1 MPSELAAN
9 AAQHSRSRL
18 PDGTFTV
25 RAIISPDQYAWI
37 EVQDNGGPWNQG
49 MIDPTRHHIDI
60 VRAVADEW
68 GINGDNTAGSEQG

>member
-18 PDGTFTV
+18 PHGTFTV
-25 RAIISPDQYAWI
+25 RAIISPDHYAWI

-49 MIDPTRHHIDI
+49 TMAQAPPLTLIFHGKDAAAIGRTGEETRRFD
-60 VRAVADEW
+60 
-68 GINGDNTAGSEQG
+68 T